1 MPVEAE
7 GISLTIEATQE
18 LGNAPGE
25 FETTCRDLGVCL
37 DRSLGGLKLE
47 LAEMNQRLDR
57 FERATER
64 RFDRMDAQF
73 EMLAALIRRDELADR
88 PASTA
93 DKKRR
98 PR

>member
-1 MPVEAE
+1 
-7 GISLTIEATQE
+7 LTIEATQE
-18 LGNAPGE
+18 PANTPGG
-25 FETTCRDLGVCL
+25 FETTCRDLGVGL
-37 DRSLGGLKLE
+37 DRRFDGIDRSLSDLKLAV
-47 LAEMNQRLDR
+47 AETNQRLDR

-88 PASTA
+88 PASTV
-93 DKKRR
+93 DNKRR